1 MDDLGLILMDFGC
14 MLGWCLD
21 GFLMV
26 LEGFWMNV
34 GWICDGRCMEFC
46 FVMFSG
52 LSEFYDFFEAD
63 GTFMANFMAK
73 FCLAKFGRAM
83 AKL

>member
-1 MDDLGLILMDFGC
+1 MGWFLDDLEWILMDFGC
-14 MLGWCLD
+14 MLGWFLG

-46 FVMFSG
+46 FF
-52 LSEFYDFFEAD
+52 FYVFLIF
-63 GTFMANFMAK
+63 
-73 FCLAKFGRAM
+73 
-83 AKL
+83 

>member
-26 LEGFWMNV
+26 LAGFWMNV
-34 GWICDGRCMEFC
+34 NLRLYMVMEMDGFEGFWIG
-46 FVMFSG
+46 
-52 LSEFYDFFEAD
+52 
-63 GTFMANFMAK
+63 FMP
-73 FCLAKFGRAM
+73 G
-83 AKL
+83 